1 MALRTRRA
9 ALVMI
14 ETEPVRFDR
23 AVAFQY
29 NPDRVQRK
37 IAASAAA
44 GAEQGGEALRL
55 VGPPTETL
63 TLELELDARDVLGGE
78 AEHAKVAEHGV
89 RHQIAAL
96 ESMLYPSRER
106 LRRNHRQA
114 RRGVLEI
121 VAAESPLTLLVWSR
135 DRVVP
140 VKLVDLG
147 VTEEAFDPE
156 LRPERAR
163 LEISMRVLSVADL
176 GFEHRGADVY
186 LRHHGAIERL
196 AGVGSISTPSPLGLA
211 LEELL

>member
-37 IAASAAA
+37 VAASAAA
-44 GAEQGGEALRL
+44 GAERGGEPLRL

-78 AEHAKVAEHGV
+78 AEHAKVAAHGV

-96 ESMLYPSRER
+96 ESMLYPARER
-106 LRRNHRQA
+106 LRRNHRRA
-114 RRGVLEI
+114 KRGVLEI
-121 VAAESPLTLLVWSR
+121 VAVESPLTLLVWG
-135 DRVVP
+135 DERVVP
-140 VKLVDLG
+140 VKLSDLS
-147 VTEEAFDPE
+147 VNEEGFDTE
-156 LRPERAR
+156 LRPTRAR
-163 LEISMRVLSVADL
+163 LEVSMRVLSVADL

-186 LRHHGAIERL
+186 LRHHEAIERL
-196 AGVGSISTPSPLGLA
+196 AKLGSISSPSPLGLA